1 MRLGSLRTPIWL
13 QKSRPKLIHDALEAQ
28 GPPRSAPGS
37 LRNHK
42 RHAMEPKLSPGP
54 SKSTRWLPQGFHKG
68 APDTHR
74 TPKMESQITPELPKW
89 SLAQGFQNDTEINES
104 KIQPNKPTI
113 GNQTGSNMEPLEPNF
128 DSLLRPNICK
138 KRCHNEANPKEGGRR
153 CVAVRRLRLFPTQEL
168 PMDAY

>member
-1 MRLGSLRTPIWL
+1 MRFRSLRAPIWL

-54 SKSTRWLPQGFHKG
+54 SRSTRWLPQGFHKG

-89 SLAQGFQNDTEINES
+89 SLAQGFQNDTEINQNS
-104 KIQPNKPTI
+104 
-113 GNQTGSNMEPLEPNF
+113 NQTDQKFKTKLNPTWNHSNQILIHYYAQPSAKR
-128 DSLLRPNICK
+128 DVTTRQTQK
-138 KRCHNEANPKEGGRR
+138 KGGGG
-153 CVAVRRLRLFPTQEL
+153 VSP
-168 PMDAY
+168 